1 MMSPFPEHIIL
12 QDFLGNLSAEMHLL
26 AAKAQDLEAR
36 VGDVIMDGIP
46 GGDRLL
52 TSLQGLDH
60 LVQTV
65 TELASFI
72 SALSLTVDQEITLPL
87 DRHLQSIGLRALAE
101 GLIGQPGGR
110 PDVLVTLGEVDL
122 F

>member
-1 MMSPFPEHIIL
+1 MKPVFPEHIIL
-12 QDFLGNLSAEMHLL
+12 QDFLSNLSAEMVLL
-26 AAKAQDLEAR
+26 AVRAQDLEDR
-36 VGDVIMDGIP
+36 VGDVIAEGMP

-52 TSLQGLDH
+52 VSLQGLDH

-65 TELASFI
+65 NELANFI
-72 SALSLTVDQEITLPL
+72 SALSLTVDQNITLPL

-101 GLIGQPGGR
+101 GLIGQPANR
-110 PDVLVTLGEVDL
+110 AKSPVDMGEVDL